1 MSCSYYR
8 YIENLFRLNND
19 SFDKAIF
26 SINSVQCNTKITG
39 SAIDWNILL
48 TKEAL
53 LIKQK
58 IMKLNNG
65 LKASK
70 ELKLFN

>member
-1 MSCSYYR
+1 M
-8 YIENLFRLNND
+8 
-19 SFDKAIF
+19 
-26 SINSVQCNTKITG
+26 NSPQSNTKIVDP
-39 SAIDWNILL
+39 AIDWNIFL

-58 IMKLNNG
+58 MPKLKNG

-70 ELKLFN
+70 ELKIFN